1 MRHTRGMPFDPLA
14 IDPSRGRI
22 DAAMLDLDGTLV
34 DTLDDFVAALNLTL
48 AEFMPGREAPRV
60 DRATVE
66 RFVGKG
72 SAHLLRSVLNL
83 PQAKEIYAQFAIDSG
98 AFDEWTAGYQRHYRA
113 VNGRH
118 ARVYSDV
125 EHGLALLARRGL
137 PLACVTNK
145 PTEFARALLD
155 ATGLARH
162 FRFVFGGDAFARGKP
177 DPLPLLETCA
187 ALGTAPARTLMI
199 GDSSNDAQ
207 AARAAGCPVLL
218 LPYGYNHGEPVH
230 GVDADG
236 VVDSL
241 VEVDAWLDARCAQP
255 GGVSRSC

>member
-83 PQAKEIYAQFAIDSG
+83 PKAIGSRVAVAQVPG
-98 AFDEWTAGYQRHYRA
+98 HLRTPP
-113 VNGRH
+113 
-118 ARVYSDV
+118 
-125 EHGLALLARRGL
+125 LLAAGDRGADRSVAGLERSRR
-137 PLACVTNK
+137 
-145 PTEFARALLD
+145 LL
-155 ATGLARH
+155 
-162 FRFVFGGDAFARGKP
+162 
-177 DPLPLLETCA
+177 
-187 ALGTAPARTLMI
+187 
-199 GDSSNDAQ
+199 
-207 AARAAGCPVLL
+207 
-218 LPYGYNHGEPVH
+218 
-230 GVDADG
+230 
-236 VVDSL
+236 
-241 VEVDAWLDARCAQP
+241 
-255 GGVSRSC
+255 